1 MKATPWDAG
10 DIQPPLRDLLH
21 CGVLHLPP
29 AGRALIPG
37 CGKVS
42 GARTIVYA
50 SIIVRQQGYDA
61 ILIAT
66 ATGLE
71 TTAVDISETALKQ
84 ANE

>member
-1 MKATPWDAG
+1 M
-10 DIQPPLRDLLH
+10 
-21 CGVLHLPP
+21 
-29 AGRALIPG
+29 
-37 CGKVS
+37 
-42 GARTIVYA
+42 
-50 SIIVRQQGYDA
+50 QQGYDA